1 MFAYAPYMLFISS
14 FDGERNP
21 LRNVHGRR
29 EISLGAETS
38 AELETESE
46 PLMGKV
52 IGRIQLNCITLNS
65 IELNWIAFQIELNCI
80 AN

>member
-29 EISLGAETS
+29 EISLGAENS
-38 AELETESE
+38 AELEKDKN
-46 PLMGKV
+46 PLRNVHARKEISLGAE
-52 IGRIQLNCITLNS
+52 NS
-65 IELNWIAFQIELNCI
+65 
-80 AN
+80 ANHNSHGD